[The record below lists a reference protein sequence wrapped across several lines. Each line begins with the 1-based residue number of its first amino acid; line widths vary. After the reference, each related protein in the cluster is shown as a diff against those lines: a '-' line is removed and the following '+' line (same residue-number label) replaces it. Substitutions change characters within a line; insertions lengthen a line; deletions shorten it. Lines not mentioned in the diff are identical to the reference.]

1 VSSLPGPQAGKRQ
14 LARLM
19 RFGPHKQAGLAAVV
33 VALAIVGFVTS
44 EGLAVV
50 IAASGL
56 LAILILSTLTVE
68 LLRWRIVQRRRAD
81 EALRDLGVVR
91 SRLKATQ
98 VQADDNRTW
107 RDIRAGVSQASTRQ
121 RTRLFVQ

>member
-1 VSSLPGPQAGKRQ
+1 
-14 LARLM
+14 M

>member
-1 VSSLPGPQAGKRQ
+1 MSSLPGPQAGKRQ